1 LPSESTELGF
11 ARRNPGRYFRR
22 MSFAELKEEVM
33 KLTAEQKAELAALL
47 HGWEDDDWD
56 RQMKADAEAG
66 VFDEMLKR
74 VDHDILAG
82 RVRELP

>member
-1 LPSESTELGF
+1 
-11 ARRNPGRYFRR
+11 

-33 KLTAEQKAELAALL
+33 KLTVEQKAELAALL

-74 VDHDILAG
+74 VDHNILAE

>member
-1 LPSESTELGF
+1 
-11 ARRNPGRYFRR
+11 
-22 MSFAELKEEVM
+22 MSFAELKEEVL
-33 KLTAEQKAELAALL
+33 KLSDEQKAEIAALL

-56 RQMKADAEAG
+56 RQMKADAAAG

-74 VDHDILAG
+74 VDADIEAG

>member
-1 LPSESTELGF
+1 MGF
-11 ARRNPGRYFRR
+11 AHERCGDKFAP
-22 MSFAELKEEVM
+22 MSFTELKEEVM
-33 KLTAEQKAELAALL
+33 KLSFEQKAELAALL

-66 VFDEMLKR
+66 LFDEMLKR
-74 VDHDILAG
+74 VDEDIQAG